1 MVWKTEI
8 DNQEKVNQIS
18 WIITNLASLITIK

>member
-1 MVWKTEI
+1 MVWRTEI
-8 DNQEKVNQIS
+8 DNQEKVNQIN